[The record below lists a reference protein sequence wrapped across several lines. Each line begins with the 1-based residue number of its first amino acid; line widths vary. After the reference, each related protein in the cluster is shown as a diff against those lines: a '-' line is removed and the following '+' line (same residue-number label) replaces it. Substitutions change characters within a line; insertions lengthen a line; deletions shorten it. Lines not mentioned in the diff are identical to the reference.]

1 MADPY
6 APNCDEMVVCE
17 VAGNVAFG
25 DSEEGELVLGL
36 TGRGSNGVS
45 LAAFLNR
52 EQALEVFG
60 RFHQQLREMGWLQ

>member
-1 MADPY
+1 MSADPF

-25 DSEEGELVLGL
+25 DTEEGELVIGL
-36 TGRGSNGVS
+36 VGRKPGVS
-45 LAAFLNR
+45 LAAFLDR

-60 RFHQQLREMGWLQ
+60 RFHRQLREMGWLQ